1 MNDAVDYLR
10 VTFMCLTYLPAAI
23 REAVH
28 FASCSHVAAV
38 LLRAL
43 LAAPKLNAYSLHRR
57 RLDVACLEEFADGC
71 GVADLRLTF
80 AELATLLEAL
90 VGAPDALDALPD
102 ATERARRFPH
112 LDVAKVITVLGR
124 CHDVPMIARVKGGGG
139 GAAHELPKFDR
150 KHVDRVLRQ
159 LRAEQS

>member
-1 MNDAVDYLR
+1 MNDAIDYLR
-10 VTFMCLTYLPAAI
+10 VTFMCLTYLPDAI

-43 LAAPKLNAYSLHRR
+43 LAAPRLNAYSLHRR

-71 GVADLRLTF
+71 GVADVRLTF
-80 AELATLLEAL
+80 AELAALLEAL

-102 ATERARRFPH
+102 APSARAASRTSTSPRSSPCS
-112 LDVAKVITVLGR
+112 AAATTCPCSQRQG
-124 CHDVPMIARVKGGGG
+124 AGG
-139 GAAHELPKFDR
+139 GAAP
-150 KHVDRVLRQ
+150 
-159 LRAEQS
+159 A